1 VKTFQEVDTCR
12 SRVNSYLI
20 EEVQQRTNILVKENR
35 ENILKQA
42 EDSTLIMVKDPVTAE
57 LVPVNCE
64 KYIQKLIR
72 QEKKYLALAA
82 QA

>member
-1 VKTFQEVDTCR
+1 MDICR

-35 ENILKQA
+35 EHLLNQA
-42 EDSTLIMVKDPVTAE
+42 VDSTLIMVKDPVTAE
-57 LVPVNCE
+57 LVPVKCE
-64 KYIQKLIR
+64 KYIQKLIH